1 MGGDT
6 QAGAENASEERP
18 QNNPLSRKINK
29 ILETRLENDKDT
41 LDALKELSTFFTE
54 NTLRSRR
61 NLRGEIEKRSVGI
74 SEEFVTALREVKE
87 AVDGI
92 YTEVSSMNEVCVDM
106 KRRLQATKSETR
118 HLIHQTNSLQN
129 QSQKLRMQEEVAL
142 AFVKTFQLTPEE
154 VLIIKGSS
162 REAPITQEFFTVL
175 DKTQKIR
182 SNTKFLLQT
191 GHQKTALDV
200 MEQMNVCREA
210 GLERLYRW
218 CQSQCR
224 SPDPSPLLTQALA
237 ALQERPVLFNL
248 VVEEWVVVRRG
259 WLVRGFLDALTIG
272 GPGGAPRPIE
282 LQAHDPLRYV
292 GDMLA
297 WVHQALPSERE
308 AAQTLFAKCS
318 NIEIMRD
325 VVGDPLAFS
334 IYGINAKVDNHSDS
348 QGSHACVSNLTLR
361 DVAEQTRS
369 TVASIS
375 ESVCRPLKTRIEQ
388 MIVTDQGR
396 EGGKKPVQLYKISN
410 LLRFYHNTIK
420 QVTDSGLLVAT
431 LDELHQLS
439 YKMFISAL
447 QSQVTHLSER
457 IEPPGETL
465 APTPGV
471 ARTLGLLTEVVTAA
485 TVADDAQQDFK
496 QIVSCVVDPLVNA
509 VNESAAGLGTV
520 ESAVYLLNCFHQLHS
535 TLSLLHT
542 TGDKLEMIQGQID
555 AQLDTLAQEQISGV
569 CHSVGVAGMYPFISH
584 PPPTPLSQNPACQ
597 PLAIQS
603 FMTKLD
609 GYLSAPDHLMLP
621 HTRLLL
627 SSSFRRTLHQRTAE
641 ALSSIYVKL
650 HSLVHNPM
658 NGYTDPSALLPRDP
672 ETVKNLLS

>member
-1 MGGDT
+1 MGTDT
-6 QAGAENASEERP
+6 VASSDTATGEKP
-18 QNNPLSRKINK
+18 SNNPLSRKINK

-41 LDALKELSTFFTE
+41 LDALKELSTFFSE

-74 SEEFVTALREVKE
+74 SEEFVSALREVKE
-87 AVDGI
+87 SVDAM
-92 YTEVSSMNEVCVDM
+92 YKEVSSMNEVCVDM
-106 KRRLQATKSETR
+106 KCRLQATKSETR

-129 QSQKLRMQEEVAL
+129 QSHKLHMQEKVAE
-142 AFVKTFQLTPEE
+142 AFVKTFQLAPDE
-154 VLIIKGSS
+154 VSIIKGST
-162 REAPITQEFFTVL
+162 RESPITQEFFAVL
-175 DKTQKIR
+175 EKTQKIR
-182 SNTKFLLQT
+182 NSTKYLLQT

-224 SPDPSPLLTQALA
+224 SPEPSPLLPQALV

-308 AAQTLFAKCS
+308 AAQTLFAKCT
-318 NIEIMRD
+318 NI
-325 VVGDPLAFS
+325 DP
-334 IYGINAKVDNHSDS
+334 
-348 QGSHACVSNLTLR
+348 
-361 DVAEQTRS
+361 AEQTRS

-388 MIVTDQGR
+388 MIVIDQGR
-396 EGGKKPVQLYKISN
+396 EGGKKPVQLYRISN
-410 LLRFYHNTIK
+410 LLRFYHNTIL
-420 QVTDSGLLVAT
+420 QVTDAGLLVAT

-439 YKMFISAL
+439 HKMFISAL
-447 QSQVTHLSER
+447 QAQVSHVSER
-457 IEPPGETL
+457 IEPPGEML
-465 APTPGV
+465 APTSGV
-471 ARTLGLLTEVVTAA
+471 QRTLGLLTEVVTAA
-485 TVADDAQQDFK
+485 TVAEDAQHDFK
-496 QIVSCVVDPLVNA
+496 QIVSCVVDPLINA
-509 VNESAAGLGTV
+509 VNESASGLGAV

-542 TGDKLEMIQGQID
+542 TGEKLEMIQGQID
-555 AQLDTLAQEQISGV
+555 AQLDTLAQEQINGV
-569 CHSVGVAGMYPFISH
+569 CHSVGVAGMYPFITH

-597 PLAIQS
+597 PLVVQS

-609 GYLSAPDHLMLP
+609 GFLAAPDHLMLP

-627 SSSFRRTLHQRTAE
+627 SSNFRRTLQQRIAE
-641 ALSSIYVKL
+641 AISSVYAKL
-650 HSLVHNPM
+650 YELVHDPKNE
-658 NGYTDPSALLPRDP
+658 YSDPSTLLPRDP
-672 ETVKNLLS
+672 ETVKKLLA

>member
-6 QAGAENASEERP
+6 KAETKNASGEKP

-41 LDALKELSTFFTE
+41 LDALKELSTFFSD

-74 SEEFVTALREVKE
+74 SEEFVHALRDVKE
-87 AVDGI
+87 AVDDI

-106 KRRLQATKSETR
+106 KHRLQATKSETR
-118 HLIHQTNSLQN
+118 HLIHQTTSLQN
-129 QSQKLRMQEEVAL
+129 QSNKLHMEEDVAD
-142 AFVKTFQLTPEE
+142 AFVQNFQLTSEE
-154 VLIIKGSS
+154 VSIIKGSS
-162 REAPITQEFFTVL
+162 RESPITQEFFA
-175 DKTQKIR
+175 
-182 SNTKFLLQT
+182 T

-200 MEQMNVCREA
+200 MEQMNICREA
-210 GLERLYRW
+210 ALERLYRW

-224 SPDPSPLLTQALA
+224 PPDPSPLLTQALA

-248 VVEEWVVVRRG
+248 VVDEWIVVRRG
-259 WLVRGFLDALTIG
+259 WVVRGFLDALTIG

-308 AAQTLFAKCS
+308 AAQILFAKCT
-318 NIEIMRD
+318 NM
-325 VVGDPLAFS
+325 
-334 IYGINAKVDNHSDS
+334 
-348 QGSHACVSNLTLR
+348 
-361 DVAEQTRS
+361 
-369 TVASIS
+369 ASIS

-388 MIVTDQGR
+388 MIVTDQRR
-396 EGGKKPVQLYKISN
+396 EGRKKPVQLYKISN
-410 LLRFYHNTIK
+410 LLRFYHNTIL
-420 QVTDSGLLVAT
+420 QVTDAGLLVAT

-439 YKMFISAL
+439 HKMFISAL
-447 QSQVTHLSER
+447 QSQVSHVSDR
-457 IEPPGETL
+457 IEPPGEML

-485 TVADDAQQDFK
+485 TIADDAQHDFK

-509 VNESAAGLGTV
+509 INESASGLGAV

-535 TLSLLHT
+535 TLSLLHA
-542 TGDKLEMIQGQID
+542 TGEKLEMIQGQID

-569 CHSVGVAGMYPFISH
+569 CHSVGVASMYPFITN
-584 PPPTPLSQNPACQ
+584 PPTTPLSQNPACQ
-597 PLAIQS
+597 PLVIQA
-603 FMTKLD
+603 FMSKLD
-609 GYLSAPDHLMLP
+609 GFLAAPDHLMLP

-627 SSSFRRTLHQRTAE
+627 SSNFRRTLQQRTAE
-641 ALSSIYVKL
+641 AITSVYAKL
-650 HSLVHNPM
+650 HAIVHDPNH
-658 NGYTDPSALLPRDP
+658 GYSDPSSLLPRDP
-672 ETVKNLLS
+672 DTVKTLLS

>member
-1 MGGDT
+1 
-6 QAGAENASEERP
+6 
-18 QNNPLSRKINK
+18 
-29 ILETRLENDKDT
+29 
-41 LDALKELSTFFTE
+41 
-54 NTLRSRR
+54 
-61 NLRGEIEKRSVGI
+61 
-74 SEEFVTALREVKE
+74 
-87 AVDGI
+87 
-92 YTEVSSMNEVCVDM
+92 MNEVCVDM
-106 KRRLQATKSETR
+106 KRRLQSTKSETR
-118 HLIHQTNSLQN
+118 HLIHQTTSLQN
-129 QSQKLRMQEEVAL
+129 QSNKLHMEEDVAD
-142 AFVKTFQLTPEE
+142 AFVRTFQLTPEQ
-154 VLIIKGSS
+154 VAIIKGST
-162 REAPITQEFFTVL
+162 RESPVTLEFFAVL
-175 DKTQKIR
+175 EKTQKIR
-182 SNTKFLLQT
+182 NNTKYLLQT

-248 VVEEWVVVRRG
+248 VTEEWIVVRRG

-272 GPGGAPRPIE
+272 GPGGSPRPIE

-308 AAQTLFAKCS
+308 AAQILFAKCS
-318 NIEIMRD
+318 NI
-325 VVGDPLAFS
+325 DP
-334 IYGINAKVDNHSDS
+334 V
-348 QGSHACVSNLTLR
+348 
-361 DVAEQTRS
+361 EQTQS

-388 MIVTDQGR
+388 MIVTDQRR

-410 LLRFYHNTIK
+410 LLRFYHNTIL
-420 QVTDSGLLVAT
+420 QVTNAGLLVAT

-439 YKMFISAL
+439 HKMFMSAL
-447 QSQVTHLSER
+447 QNQVSHVSER
-457 IEPPGETL
+457 IEPPGEML

-485 TVADDAQQDFK
+485 TIADDAQHDFK

-509 VNESAAGLGTV
+509 INESASGLGAV

-535 TLSLLHT
+535 TLSLLHA
-542 TGDKLEMIQGQID
+542 TGEKLEMIQGQID

-569 CHSVGVAGMYPFISH
+569 CHSVGVASMYPFISH
-584 PPPTPLSQNPACQ
+584 PPTTPLSQNPTCQ
-597 PLAIQS
+597 PLAIQA

-609 GYLSAPDHLMLP
+609 GFLAAPDHLMLP

-627 SSSFRRTLHQRTAE
+627 SSNFRRTLQQRTAE
-641 ALSSIYVKL
+641 AITSMYSKL
-650 HSLVHNPM
+650 YALVHDPNH
-658 NGYTDPSALLPRDP
+658 GYNDPSSLLTREPD
-672 ETVKNLLS
+672 TVKNLLS

>member
-1 MGGDT
+1 M
-6 QAGAENASEERP
+6 
-18 QNNPLSRKINK
+18 
-29 ILETRLENDKDT
+29 ETRLENDKDT

-318 NIEIMRD
+318 NI
-325 VVGDPLAFS
+325 
-334 IYGINAKVDNHSDS
+334 
-348 QGSHACVSNLTLR
+348 
-361 DVAEQTRS
+361 
-369 TVASIS
+369 
-375 ESVCRPLKTRIEQ
+375 
-388 MIVTDQGR
+388 
-396 EGGKKPVQLYKISN
+396 GGYFLF
-410 LLRFYHNTIK
+410 L
-420 QVTDSGLLVAT
+420 
-431 LDELHQLS
+431 
-439 YKMFISAL
+439 
-447 QSQVTHLSER
+447 
-457 IEPPGETL
+457 
-465 APTPGV
+465 
-471 ARTLGLLTEVVTAA
+471 
-485 TVADDAQQDFK
+485 
-496 QIVSCVVDPLVNA
+496 
-509 VNESAAGLGTV
+509 
-520 ESAVYLLNCFHQLHS
+520 
-535 TLSLLHT
+535 
-542 TGDKLEMIQGQID
+542 
-555 AQLDTLAQEQISGV
+555 
-569 CHSVGVAGMYPFISH
+569 
-584 PPPTPLSQNPACQ
+584 
-597 PLAIQS
+597 
-603 FMTKLD
+603 
-609 GYLSAPDHLMLP
+609 
-621 HTRLLL
+621 
-627 SSSFRRTLHQRTAE
+627 
-641 ALSSIYVKL
+641 
-650 HSLVHNPM
+650 
-658 NGYTDPSALLPRDP
+658 
-672 ETVKNLLS
+672 

>member
-6 QAGAENASEERP
+6 QAAAENANGERP

-129 QSQKLRMQEEVAL
+129 QSQKLHMQEEVAL

-182 SNTKFLLQT
+182 NNTKYLLQT

-325 VVGDPLAFS
+325 IVGDPLASS
-334 IYGINAKVDNHSDS
+334 IYGTNAKLDNPNDS
-348 QGSHACVSNLTLR
+348 QGSYTYVSNLMLR

-597 PLAIQS
+597 PLAVQS

-672 ETVKNLLS
+672 ETVKNLLT

>member
-6 QAGAENASEERP
+6 KAATDNASGEKLA
-18 QNNPLSRKINK
+18 NNPLSRKINK

-74 SEEFVTALREVKE
+74 SEEFVHALRDVKE
-87 AVDGI
+87 AVDDI

-106 KRRLQATKSETR
+106 KRRLQSTKSETR
-118 HLIHQTNSLQN
+118 HLIHQTTSLQN
-129 QSQKLRMQEEVAL
+129 QSNKLHMEEEVAD
-142 AFVKTFQLTPEE
+142 AFVRTFQLTLEE
-154 VLIIKGSS
+154 VSVIKGST
-162 REAPITQEFFTVL
+162 RESPITQEFFSAL
-175 DKTQKIR
+175 EKTQKIR
-182 SNTKFLLQT
+182 NNTKYLLQT

-248 VVEEWVVVRRG
+248 VVEEWIVVRRG

-308 AAQTLFAKCS
+308 AAQVLFAKCS
-318 NIEIMRD
+318 NI
-325 VVGDPLAFS
+325 DP
-334 IYGINAKVDNHSDS
+334 V
-348 QGSHACVSNLTLR
+348 
-361 DVAEQTRS
+361 EQTQS

-388 MIVTDQGR
+388 MIVTDQRR

-410 LLRFYHNTIK
+410 LLRFYHNTIL
-420 QVTDSGLLVAT
+420 QVFWFLIAVIEGVSHYPFTTFSCSEHYRRRHARTADFDVMRPMVSHV
-431 LDELHQLS
+431 
-439 YKMFISAL
+439 
-447 QSQVTHLSER
+447 SER
-457 IEPPGETL
+457 IEPPGEVL

-485 TVADDAQQDFK
+485 TIADDAQHDFK

-509 VNESAAGLGTV
+509 INESASGLGAV

-535 TLSLLHT
+535 TLSLLHA
-542 TGDKLEMIQGQID
+542 TGEKLEMIQGQID

-569 CHSVGVAGMYPFISH
+569 CHSVGVASMYPFITH
-584 PPPTPLSQNPACQ
+584 PTTPLSQNPACQ
-597 PLAIQS
+597 PLAIQA

-609 GYLSAPDHLMLP
+609 GFLAAPDHLMLP

-627 SSSFRRTLHQRTAE
+627 SSSFRRTLQQRTAE
-641 ALSSIYVKL
+641 AITSVYTKLYVI
-650 HSLVHNPM
+650 VH
-658 NGYTDPSALLPRDP
+658 DPSHGYNDPSCLLPRDP
-672 ETVKNLLS
+672 ETVKTLLS

>member
-6 QAGAENASEERP
+6 QAGTENANDERP

-129 QSQKLRMQEEVAL
+129 QSQKLRMEEEVAL

-182 SNTKFLLQT
+182 NNTKFLLQT

-318 NIEIMRD
+318 NI
-325 VVGDPLAFS
+325 
-334 IYGINAKVDNHSDS
+334 
-348 QGSHACVSNLTLR
+348 

>member
-6 QAGAENASEERP
+6 QAAAENANGERP

-129 QSQKLRMQEEVAL
+129 QSQKLHMQEEVAL

-182 SNTKFLLQT
+182 NNTKYLLQT

-318 NIEIMRD
+318 NI
-325 VVGDPLAFS
+325 
-334 IYGINAKVDNHSDS
+334 
-348 QGSHACVSNLTLR
+348 

-597 PLAIQS
+597 PLAVQS

-672 ETVKNLLS
+672 ETVKNLLT

>member
-6 QAGAENASEERP
+6 KAATDNASGEKLA
-18 QNNPLSRKINK
+18 NNPLSRKINK

-74 SEEFVTALREVKE
+74 SEEFVHALRDVKE
-87 AVDGI
+87 AVDDI

-106 KRRLQATKSETR
+106 KRRLQSTKSETR
-118 HLIHQTNSLQN
+118 HLIHQTTSLQN
-129 QSQKLRMQEEVAL
+129 QSNKLHMEEEVAD
-142 AFVKTFQLTPEE
+142 AFVRTFQLTLEE
-154 VLIIKGSS
+154 VSVIKGST
-162 REAPITQEFFTVL
+162 RESPITQEFFSAL
-175 DKTQKIR
+175 EKTQKIR
-182 SNTKFLLQT
+182 NNTKYLLQT

-248 VVEEWVVVRRG
+248 VVEEWIVVRRG

-308 AAQTLFAKCS
+308 AAQVLFAKCS
-318 NIEIMRD
+318 NI
-325 VVGDPLAFS
+325 DP
-334 IYGINAKVDNHSDS
+334 V
-348 QGSHACVSNLTLR
+348 
-361 DVAEQTRS
+361 EQTQS

-388 MIVTDQGR
+388 MIVTDQRR

-410 LLRFYHNTIK
+410 LLRFYHNTIL
-420 QVTDSGLLVAT
+420 QVTNAGVLVAT

-439 YKMFISAL
+439 HKMFISAL
-447 QSQVTHLSER
+447 QSQVSHVSER
-457 IEPPGETL
+457 IEPPGEVL

-485 TVADDAQQDFK
+485 TIADDAQHDFK

-509 VNESAAGLGTV
+509 INESASGLGAV

-535 TLSLLHT
+535 TLSLLHA
-542 TGDKLEMIQGQID
+542 TGEKLEMIQGQID

-569 CHSVGVAGMYPFISH
+569 CHSVGVASMYPFITH
-584 PPPTPLSQNPACQ
+584 PTTPLSQNPACQ
-597 PLAIQS
+597 PLAIQA

-609 GYLSAPDHLMLP
+609 GFLAAPDHLMLP

-627 SSSFRRTLHQRTAE
+627 SSSFRRTLQQRTAE
-641 ALSSIYVKL
+641 AITSVYTKLYVI
-650 HSLVHNPM
+650 VH
-658 NGYTDPSALLPRDP
+658 DPSHGYNDPSCLLPRDP
-672 ETVKNLLS
+672 ETVKTLLS

>member
-1 MGGDT
+1 MVLGRKT
-6 QAGAENASEERP
+6 SAGENVTTEKH

-41 LDALKELSTFFTE
+41 VDALKELSTFFTD

-74 SEEFVTALREVKE
+74 SEEFVCALRDVTE
-87 AVDGI
+87 AVDDI
-92 YTEVSSMNEVCVDM
+92 YKEVSSMNEMCVDM
-106 KRRLQATKSETR
+106 KQRLQATKSETR
-118 HLIHQTNSLQN
+118 HLIHQTTSLQN
-129 QSQKLRMQEEVAL
+129 QSNKLRMQEDVAE
-142 AFVKTFQLTPEE
+142 AFVQTFQLTSEE
-154 VLIIKGSS
+154 VAIIKGST

-175 DKTQKIR
+175 EKTMKIR
-182 SNTKFLLQT
+182 NNTKYLLQS
-191 GHQKTALDV
+191 GHQKTALEV

-218 CQSQCR
+218 CQGQCR
-224 SPDPSPLLTQALA
+224 ASDPSPLVTEALA

-259 WLVRGFLDALTIG
+259 WLVRGFLDALTMG

-282 LQAHDPLRYV
+282 LQAHDPQRYV

-308 AAQTLFAKCS
+308 AAQALFDKCS
-318 NIEIMRD
+318 NI
-325 VVGDPLAFS
+325 DP
-334 IYGINAKVDNHSDS
+334 G
-348 QGSHACVSNLTLR
+348 
-361 DVAEQTRS
+361 EQTRN
-369 TVASIS
+369 TVAGIS
-375 ESVCRPLKTRIEQ
+375 ESVCRPLRTRIEQ
-388 MIVTDQGR
+388 MIVTDQRR
-396 EGGKKPVQLYKISN
+396 EGGKKPVLLYKISN

-420 QVTDSGLLVAT
+420 QVTDGGLLVAT

-447 QSQVTHLSER
+447 QSQVSQVSER
-457 IEPPGETL
+457 LEPPGEVL

-471 ARTLGLLTEVVTAA
+471 ARTLALLTEVTTAA
-485 TVADDAQQDFK
+485 TIADDARHDYK

-509 VNESAAGLGTV
+509 INESASGLGAI

-542 TGDKLEMIQGQID
+542 TGEKLEMIQGQID
-555 AQLDTLAQEQISGV
+555 AQLDTLAEEQINAV
-569 CHSVGVAGMYPFISH
+569 CHSLGVASMYPIINN
-584 PPPTPLSQNPACQ
+584 PPTPLSQHPTCHPIAVQ
-597 PLAIQS
+597 A

-609 GYLSAPDHLMLP
+609 GFLAAPDHLLLP

-627 SSSFRRTLHQRTAE
+627 SPAFRRTLQQRTAQ
-641 ALSSIYVKL
+641 ALASVYSQLYA
-650 HSLVHNPM
+650 LVHDPVHA
-658 NGYTDPSALLPRDP
+658 YTDPATLLPRHP
-672 ETVKNLLS
+672 STVDSLLT

>member
-318 NIEIMRD
+318 NI
-325 VVGDPLAFS
+325 
-334 IYGINAKVDNHSDS
+334 
-348 QGSHACVSNLTLR
+348 

>member
-182 SNTKFLLQT
+182 NNTKFLLQT

-318 NIEIMRD
+318 NI
-325 VVGDPLAFS
+325 
-334 IYGINAKVDNHSDS
+334 
-348 QGSHACVSNLTLR
+348 

-388 MIVTDQGR
+388 MI
-396 EGGKKPVQLYKISN
+396 
-410 LLRFYHNTIK
+410 
-420 QVTDSGLLVAT
+420 
-431 LDELHQLS
+431 
-439 YKMFISAL
+439 
-447 QSQVTHLSER
+447 
-457 IEPPGETL
+457 
-465 APTPGV
+465 
-471 ARTLGLLTEVVTAA
+471 
-485 TVADDAQQDFK
+485 
-496 QIVSCVVDPLVNA
+496 IVSCVVDPLVNA

>member
-1 MGGDT
+1 MAGDT
-6 QAGAENASEERP
+6 KAAETNEKLP
-18 QNNPLSRKINK
+18 NNPLSRKINK

-41 LDALKELSTFFTE
+41 LDALKELSTFFSE

-74 SEEFVTALREVKE
+74 SEEFVLALRDVKE
-87 AVDGI
+87 AVDEI

-106 KRRLQATKSETR
+106 KRRLQSTKSETR
-118 HLIHQTNSLQN
+118 HLIHQTTSLQN
-129 QSQKLRMQEEVAL
+129 QSNKLHMEEDVAD
-142 AFVKTFQLTPEE
+142 AFVRTFQLTPEQ
-154 VLIIKGSS
+154 VAIIKGST
-162 REAPITQEFFTVL
+162 RESPVTLEFFAVL
-175 DKTQKIR
+175 EKTQKIR
-182 SNTKFLLQT
+182 NNTKYLLQT

-248 VVEEWVVVRRG
+248 VTEEWIVVRRG

-272 GPGGAPRPIE
+272 GPGGSPRPIE

-308 AAQTLFAKCS
+308 AAQILFAKCS
-318 NIEIMRD
+318 NI
-325 VVGDPLAFS
+325 DP
-334 IYGINAKVDNHSDS
+334 V
-348 QGSHACVSNLTLR
+348 
-361 DVAEQTRS
+361 EQTQS

-388 MIVTDQGR
+388 MIVTDQRR

-410 LLRFYHNTIK
+410 LLRFYHNTIL
-420 QVTDSGLLVAT
+420 QVTNAGLLVAT

-439 YKMFISAL
+439 HKMFMSAL
-447 QSQVTHLSER
+447 QNQVSHVSER
-457 IEPPGETL
+457 IEPPGEML

-485 TVADDAQQDFK
+485 TIADDAQHDFK

-509 VNESAAGLGTV
+509 INESASGLGAV

-535 TLSLLHT
+535 TLSLLHA
-542 TGDKLEMIQGQID
+542 TGEKLEMIQGQID

-569 CHSVGVAGMYPFISH
+569 CHSVGVASMYPFISH
-584 PPPTPLSQNPACQ
+584 PPTTPLSQNPTCQ
-597 PLAIQS
+597 PLAIQA

-609 GYLSAPDHLMLP
+609 GFLAAPDHLMLP

-627 SSSFRRTLHQRTAE
+627 SSNFRRTLQQRTAE
-641 ALSSIYVKL
+641 AITSMYSKL
-650 HSLVHNPM
+650 YALVHDPNH
-658 NGYTDPSALLPRDP
+658 GYNDPSSLLTREPD
-672 ETVKNLLS
+672 TVKNLLS

>member
-1 MGGDT
+1 MVSDT
-6 QAGAENASEERP
+6 KAVKGENVAKKEPPNS
-18 QNNPLSRKINK
+18 NPLSRKINK

-41 LDALKELSTFFTE
+41 VDALKELSTFFTD

-74 SEEFVTALREVKE
+74 SEEFVTALRDVKK
-87 AVDGI
+87 AVDDI
-92 YTEVSSMNEVCVDM
+92 HQEVSAMNEVCVDM
-106 KRRLQATKSETR
+106 KSRLQATKSETR
-118 HLIHQTNSLQN
+118 HLIHQTTSLQN
-129 QSQKLRMQEEVAL
+129 QSNKLHMQETVAE
-142 AFVKTFQLTPEE
+142 AFVRCFQLTPDE
-154 VLIIKGSS
+154 VAIIKGSS
-162 REAPITQEFFTVL
+162 RESPITPEFFTVL

-218 CQSQCR
+218 CQGQCR

-308 AAQTLFAKCS
+308 AAQSLFAKCS
-318 NIEIMRD
+318 NL
-325 VVGDPLAFS
+325 DP
-334 IYGINAKVDNHSDS
+334 
-348 QGSHACVSNLTLR
+348 T
-361 DVAEQTRS
+361 EQTRS
-369 TVASIS
+369 TVASVS
-375 ESVCRPLKTRIEQ
+375 ESVCRPLRTRIEQ
-388 MIVTDQGR
+388 MIVTDQRR
-396 EGGKKPVQLYKISN
+396 EGGKKPVMLYKISN
-410 LLRFYHNTIK
+410 LLRFYHNTIL
-420 QVTDSGLLVAT
+420 QVTDAGLLVAT

-447 QSQVTHLSER
+447 QSQVSHVSER

-471 ARTLGLLTEVVTAA
+471 ARTLSLLTEVVTAA
-485 TVADDAQQDFK
+485 TVADDAQHDFK
-496 QIVSCVVDPLVNA
+496 QIVSCVVDPLMNA
-509 VNESAAGLGTV
+509 ISESATGLGAV

-555 AQLDTLAQEQISGV
+555 AQLDTLSQEQINGV
-569 CHSVGVAGMYPFISH
+569 CHSMGVATMYPLITN
-584 PPPTPLSQNPACQ
+584 PPTTPLSQHPSCQ
-597 PLAIQS
+597 PLAIQA

-609 GYLSAPDHLMLP
+609 GFLAAPDHLMLP

-627 SSSFRRTLHQRTAE
+627 SSSFRRSLQQRTAE
-641 ALSSIYVKL
+641 AVCTVYKQL
-650 HSLVHNPM
+650 HDIVHDPTHA
-658 NGYTDPSALLPRDP
+658 YTDPSSLLPRDP
-672 ETVKNLLS
+672 ETVKTLLS

>member
-318 NIEIMRD
+318 NI
-325 VVGDPLAFS
+325 
-334 IYGINAKVDNHSDS
+334 
-348 QGSHACVSNLTLR
+348 

-535 TLSLLHT
+535 TLSLLYT

>member
-1 MGGDT
+1 NTNKMAGDT
-6 QAGAENASEERP
+6 KAAETNEKLP
-18 QNNPLSRKINK
+18 NNPLSRKINK

-41 LDALKELSTFFTE
+41 LDALKELSTFFSE

-74 SEEFVTALREVKE
+74 SEEFVLALRDVKE
-87 AVDGI
+87 AVDEI

-106 KRRLQATKSETR
+106 KRRLQSTKSETR
-118 HLIHQTNSLQN
+118 HLIHQTTSLQN
-129 QSQKLRMQEEVAL
+129 QSNKLHMEEDVAD
-142 AFVKTFQLTPEE
+142 AFVRTFQLTPEQ
-154 VLIIKGSS
+154 VAIIKGST
-162 REAPITQEFFTVL
+162 RESPVTLEFFAVL
-175 DKTQKIR
+175 EKTQKIR
-182 SNTKFLLQT
+182 NNTKYLLQT

-248 VVEEWVVVRRG
+248 VTEEWIVVRRG

-272 GPGGAPRPIE
+272 GPGGSPRPIE

-308 AAQTLFAKCS
+308 AAQILFAKCS
-318 NIEIMRD
+318 NI
-325 VVGDPLAFS
+325 DP
-334 IYGINAKVDNHSDS
+334 V
-348 QGSHACVSNLTLR
+348 
-361 DVAEQTRS
+361 EQTQS

-388 MIVTDQGR
+388 MIVTDQRR

-410 LLRFYHNTIK
+410 LLRFYHNTIL
-420 QVTDSGLLVAT
+420 QVTNAGLLVAT

-439 YKMFISAL
+439 HKMFMSAL
-447 QSQVTHLSER
+447 QNQVSHVSER
-457 IEPPGETL
+457 IEPPGEML

-485 TVADDAQQDFK
+485 TIADDAQHDFK

-509 VNESAAGLGTV
+509 INESASGLGAV

-535 TLSLLHT
+535 TLSLLHA
-542 TGDKLEMIQGQID
+542 TGEKLEMIQGQID

-569 CHSVGVAGMYPFISH
+569 CHSVGVASMYPFISH
-584 PPPTPLSQNPACQ
+584 PPTTPLSQNPTCQ
-597 PLAIQS
+597 PLAIQA

-609 GYLSAPDHLMLP
+609 GFLAAPDHLMLP

-627 SSSFRRTLHQRTAE
+627 SSNFRRTLQQRTAE
-641 ALSSIYVKL
+641 AITSMYSKL
-650 HSLVHNPM
+650 YALVHDPNH
-658 NGYTDPSALLPRDP
+658 GYNDPSSLLTREPD
-672 ETVKNLLS
+672 TVKNLLS

>member
-1 MGGDT
+1 MVVDT
-6 QAGAENASEERP
+6 KAAPDSAAKKEP
-18 QNNPLSRKINK
+18 QSNPLARKINK

-41 LDALKELSTFFTE
+41 VDALKELSTFFKD

-74 SEEFVTALREVKE
+74 SEEFVAALRDVKE
-87 AVDGI
+87 AVDDI
-92 YTEVSSMNEVCVDM
+92 YKEVSSMNEVCVDM
-106 KRRLQATKSETR
+106 KTRLQATKSETR

-129 QSQKLRMQEEVAL
+129 QSNKLHMQETVAE
-142 AFVKTFQLTPEE
+142 AFVKCFQLTPEE
-154 VLIIKGSS
+154 VAVIKGSS
-162 REAPITQEFFTVL
+162 RESPITPEFFMVL

-182 SNTKFLLQT
+182 SNTKYLLQT

-218 CQSQCR
+218 CQAQCR

-308 AAQTLFAKCS
+308 AAQTLFAKCT
-318 NIEIMRD
+318 NL
-325 VVGDPLAFS
+325 DPS
-334 IYGINAKVDNHSDS
+334 
-348 QGSHACVSNLTLR
+348 
-361 DVAEQTRS
+361 EQTRT
-369 TVASIS
+369 TVANVS
-375 ESVCRPLKTRIEQ
+375 ESVCRPLRTRIEQ
-388 MIVTDQGR
+388 MIVTDQRR
-396 EGGKKPVQLYKISN
+396 EGGKKPVMLYKISN
-410 LLRFYHNTIK
+410 LLRFYHNTIM
-420 QVTDSGLLVAT
+420 QVTDGGLLVAT

-447 QSQVTHLSER
+447 QSQVSHVSER

-465 APTPGV
+465 SPTPGV
-471 ARTLGLLTEVVTAA
+471 ARTLSLLTEVITAA
-485 TVADDAQQDFK
+485 TVADDAQHDFK
-496 QIVSCVVDPLVNA
+496 QIVSCVVDPLMNA
-509 VNESAAGLGTV
+509 VSESASGLGAV

-542 TGDKLEMIQGQID
+542 TGEKLEMIQGQID
-555 AQLDTLAQEQISGV
+555 AQLDTLTQEQINGV
-569 CHSVGVAGMYPFISH
+569 CHSIGVASMYPLVTN
-584 PPPTPLSQNPACQ
+584 PPSTPLSQHPSCQ
-597 PLAIQS
+597 PLAIQA

-609 GYLSAPDHLMLP
+609 GFLAAPDHLMLP

-627 SSSFRRTLHQRTAE
+627 ASSFRRTLQQRTAE
-641 ALSSIYVKL
+641 AVCMVYKKL
-650 HSLVHNPM
+650 HEIVHDPNH
-658 NGYTDPSALLPRDP
+658 GYTDPSSLLPRDP
-672 ETVKNLLS
+672 ETVKTLLS

>member
-6 QAGAENASEERP
+6 QAGTENANEERP
-18 QNNPLSRKINK
+18 PNNPLSRKINK

-182 SNTKFLLQT
+182 NNTKFLLQT

-318 NIEIMRD
+318 NI
-325 VVGDPLAFS
+325 
-334 IYGINAKVDNHSDS
+334 
-348 QGSHACVSNLTLR
+348 

-597 PLAIQS
+597 PLAVQS